1 MREPDYSVPEMCA
14 PAAPDCALSW
24 VQTVVVVVAGIPPYI
39 LGVVVSVGIVVVVV
53 VVVVAAG
60 VGIVVVVV
68 VADAVVVLGGVVAI
82 AHW

>member
-53 VVVVAAG
+53 VAAG
-60 VGIVVVVV
+60 VGIVV